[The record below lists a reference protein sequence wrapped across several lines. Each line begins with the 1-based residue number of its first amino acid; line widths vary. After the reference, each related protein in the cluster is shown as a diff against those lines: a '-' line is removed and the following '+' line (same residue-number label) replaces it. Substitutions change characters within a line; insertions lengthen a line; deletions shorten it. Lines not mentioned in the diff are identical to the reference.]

1 MQLSCGV
8 GPSFLG
14 AVESLNVSVARPA
27 FSQAWVTLAAGPQGT
42 SQARVRAIFSAYG
55 RISSPNKLNQHGGP
69 PETLAPVSLS
79 IFAALAASLRAVESS
94 HVDGARP
101 AFLQAWVALAAG
113 PQRISQVRAQPI
125 FYAASRVFLQNP
137 RAALSQIFP
146 RAGHGLANSL
156 HAAGVAREDLSL
168 RDPQH
173 LR

>member
-1 MQLSCGV
+1 MHLLLRSCNFFCGV
-8 GPSFLG
+8 GPSFLR

-79 IFAALAASLRAVESS
+79 NFAALAASFRAVESS

-101 AFLQAWVALAAG
+101 AFLQAWVTLAAG

-125 FYAASRVFLQNP
+125 YAASRVFLQNP
-137 RAALSQIFP
+137 RGGSEPDISQGGAWTCKF
-146 RAGHGLANSL
+146 LACC
-156 HAAGVAREDLSL
+156 ARRQGRSQLA
-168 RDPQH
+168 
-173 LR
+173 